1 MIQVRNVYHLKFG
14 QSHAAVA
21 LLKELAAKF
30 PDMSGM
36 ILSDLSGRDF
46 TVVLETEYDSL
57 SAWEEFRRKAY
68 ANDKLMDLGRQ
79 FGELLEASYTELYT
93 VEHRQG

>member
-14 QSHAAVA
+14 QSQAAVA

-30 PDMSGM
+30 PDMSGT
-36 ILSDLSGRDF
+36 ILSDISGRDF
-46 TVVLETEYDSL
+46 TVVLETEYESL
-57 SAWEEFRRKAY
+57 SAWEAFRQRGY
-68 ANDKLMDLGRQ
+68 ANAELMELGRQ
-79 FGELLEASYTELYT
+79 FGELLESSYTELYT